1 MRNLKD
7 ELEMIRYIRKMCFG
21 PPRVIDSCNCCFSLI
36 YNNVIIFDDFFR
48 SENMTLQSK
57 LNYWEIRAKY
67 SSDRLY
73 SFKKENEHQV
83 IINCKSFQIK
93 VSLWMIL
100 IFFCVLHFQLIILK
114 HENELISN
122 AEKQARQMVT
132 NLSQRLHCLQ
142 VSIVYASFI
151 ACHSKWEY

>member
-1 MRNLKD
+1 MIEIGNLEIYLKEKCTCSLTCVTMQEANNKVQEVEEKMRNLKE

-83 IINCKSFQIK
+83 IINCKSFQ
-93 VSLWMIL
+93 
-100 IFFCVLHFQLIILK
+100 
-114 HENELISN
+114 N
-122 AEKQARQMVT
+122 
-132 NLSQRLHCLQ
+132 
-142 VSIVYASFI
+142 
-151 ACHSKWEY
+151 